1 MPVPFS
7 NPQSTRAPDH
17 AVAEKAKG
25 KRISPGPYI
34 GIVMNNIDSMRSGRM
49 QVWIAELGGDK
60 QDQKSWKTVS
70 YCSPFF
76 GVTPSMGKD
85 GARTADDQSFTPGS
99 PHSYGMWFVPPDV
112 GVQVMCIFVN
122 GDPFKGYWFGCIPDW
137 PNMHMVPGIS
147 SGSWHGAG
155 PEPLVDYNQDQNAA
169 GTDTFYKRAATVHDY
184 QQQVWSRQGL
194 LSDPDRGP
202 GISSA
207 FRESPSRVFGI
218 STPGPEL
225 APYGD
230 NVLGDNVDLRVAGR
244 QGGHQFV
251 MDDGTIDGKSQLI
264 RLRTSNGNMLL
275 MNDSA
280 GFIYLINS
288 TGSAWFEM
296 DKTGNV
302 RIYSQGEINM
312 HATTGFTFETPGAV
326 KLSGSTIDI
335 AGTGGV
341 KISGSSVDINGA
353 SGVKVGGSGGL
364 DLSGS
369 KVHISGKQC
378 VGITASGHIDMKGSC
393 ITLNTTKPTEA
404 AAPAKAS
411 PGNGPT
417 HEPYSGHQASATN
430 NPVSTPSYGSISG
443 VPSGKAGSYGAAA
456 SFGATPNNPAYYGA
470 YTNATGPIK
479 FNTGFQGSFA
489 GQAANQGETANL
501 SVYDKYAVS
510 YTNVNLKLPVASAGF
525 AINVTDEN
533 VKTNK
538 ILSVGE
544 KQNNPADLDTLL
556 IDPYAIGQ
564 NNGLNVYSTPE
575 DGIAALSVA
584 LDLIQQGI
592 NGSSPAV
599 TIADFIA
606 GYFGLKGDIA

>member
-1 MPVPFS
+1 
-7 NPQSTRAPDH
+7 
-17 AVAEKAKG
+17 
-25 KRISPGPYI
+25 
-34 GIVMNNIDSMRSGRM
+34 
-49 QVWIAELGGDK
+49 
-60 QDQKSWKTVS
+60 
-70 YCSPFF
+70 
-76 GVTPSMGKD
+76 
-85 GARTADDQSFTPGS
+85 
-99 PHSYGMWFVPPDV
+99 MWFVPPDV
-112 GVQVMCIFVN
+112 GVKVMVTFVN
-122 GDPFKGYWFGCIPDW
+122 GDPEKGFWLGCIPDW
-137 PNMHMVPGIS
+137 PNMHMVPGLS

-155 PEPLVDYNQDQNAA
+155 PEPLVEYNQDQDTASGA
-169 GTDTFYKRAATVHDY
+169 TFYNKAKTVHDY
-184 QQQVWSRQGL
+184 QNQVWNRQGL
-194 LSDPDRGP
+194 LGDPDRGP

-230 NVLGDNVDLRVAGR
+230 KVDGDNVDLRVAGR

-302 RIYSQGEINM
+302 KIYSQGEVSM

-341 KISGSSVDINGA
+341 KISGSSVDINGQ

-369 KVHISGKQC
+369 KVLLTGSSC
-378 VGITASGHIDMKGSC
+378 VGISASGHVDIKGSC
-393 ITLNTTKPTEA
+393 IGLNSATPGKA

-430 NPVSTPSYGSISG
+430 NPVSSPSYGSVNG
-443 VPSGKAGSYGAAA
+443 VPSGKAGPYGAAA
-456 SFGATPNNPAYYGA
+456 SFGATPKNPAYYGA
-470 YTNATGPIK
+470 YTNSAGPIK

-489 GQAANQGETANL
+489 GQAANQGDTANTNIYGA
-501 SVYDKYAVS
+501 YDSNAVI
-510 YTNVNLKLPVASAGF
+510 YTNVKLQLPVAKAGF
-525 AINVTDEN
+525 AVNAADKGVMA
-533 VKTNK
+533 NK
-538 ILSVGE
+538 SLTVGE

-556 IDPYAIGQ
+556 NDPFAIGQ

-575 DGIAALSVA
+575 DGIAALSAA
-584 LDLIQQGI
+584 LDLIQLGI
-592 NGSSPAV
+592 NGSAPAV
-599 TIADFIA
+599 TVEDFIS
-606 GYFGLKGDIA
+606 GYFGFKGEIS